1 MESTPPTTGAPPP
14 PAPPRRLEDLFRAL
28 ETPLL
33 AYAMRLTRNAESAQD
48 CVQEAFL
55 RLHPRLNT
63 GEVRDPSAWLYRT
76 VHNLAITGLRAAKK
90 VVSYDA
96 QATSSDGDSAGS
108 RTEHDTAFADAAPL
122 PDAEVERLEAS
133 GLARLV
139 FDRLRRLDPRAAEIV
154 RLKFYE
160 DLSYKEIATRTG
172 LTVGHV
178 GYILHHALKSLGNEL
193 NRAGLR

>member
-1 MESTPPTTGAPPP
+1 MESPPPTTGALSP
-14 PAPPRRLEDLFRAL
+14 PACARRLEELFRAL

-33 AYAMRLTRNAESAQD
+33 AYAMRLTRNAEAAQD

-55 RLHPRLNT
+55 RLHPRLGS

-76 VHNLAITGLRAAKK
+76 VHNLAITGLRSASRA
-90 VVSYDA
+90 VSFDA
-96 QATSSDGDSAGS
+96 CDPASDGDSS
-108 RTEHDTAFADAAPL
+108 RPRGDRDPALADPAPL

-139 FDRLRRLDPRAAEIV
+139 FDRLKRLDPRAAEVV

-160 DLSYKEIATRTG
+160 ELSYKEIAGRTG
-172 LTVGHV
+172 LKIGHV
-178 GYILHHALKSLGNEL
+178 GYLLHHALKALAAEL
-193 NRAGLR
+193 DRAGLR

>member
-1 MESTPPTTGAPPP
+1 MEICPPP
-14 PAPPRRLEDLFRAL
+14 KGDIAQPAPPRRLEELFRDL

-33 AYAMRLTRNAESAQD
+33 AYAIRLTRHSDSAQD

-55 RLHPRLNT
+55 RLHPRLHS

-76 VHNLAITGLRAAKK
+76 VHNLAITTLRAAGKTI
-90 VVSYDA
+90 SFDA
-96 QATSSDGDSAGS
+96 HDPANDGDPRL
-108 RTEHDTAFADAAPL
+108 RTDKNPAFADPAPL
-122 PDAEVERLEAS
+122 PDAEVERLEAA

-139 FDRLRRLDPRAAEIV
+139 FDRLRRLDPRAGEVV

-160 DLSYKEIATRTG
+160 ELSYKEIATRTG

-178 GYILHHALKSLGNEL
+178 GYILHHSLKSLATEIT
-193 NRAGLR
+193 RAGLR

>member
-1 MESTPPTTGAPPP
+1 
-14 PAPPRRLEDLFRAL
+14 L

-33 AYAMRLTRNAESAQD
+33 AYAMRLTRHSETAQD

-55 RLHPRLNT
+55 RLHPRLGT
-63 GEVRDPSAWLYRT
+63 GEIHDPSAWLYRT
-76 VHNLAITGLRAAKK
+76 VHNLAITSLRSANR
-90 VVSYDA
+90 VVSFDA
-96 QATSSDGDSAGS
+96 HDPSADGDSRA
-108 RTEHDTAFADAAPL
+108 RPENDLAFADPAPL

-139 FDRLRRLDPRAAEIV
+139 FDRLCRLDPRASEVV

-160 DLSYKEIATRTG
+160 ELSYKEIAARTG
-172 LTVGHV
+172 LTIGHV
-178 GYILHHALKSLGNEL
+178 GYILHHALKSLASEI

>member
-1 MESTPPTTGAPPP
+1 
-14 PAPPRRLEDLFRAL
+14 LFREL

-33 AYAMRLTRNAESAQD
+33 AYAMRLTRNAEAAQD

-55 RLHPRLNT
+55 RLHPRLGT

-76 VHNLAITGLRAAKK
+76 VHNLAITGLRTAHRT
-90 VVSYDA
+90 VSYDA
-96 QATSSDGDSAGS
+96 SDPAKDGDSPRP
-108 RTEHDTAFADAAPL
+108 RTDSDPAFADSAPL

-139 FDRLRRLDPRAAEIV
+139 FDRLRRIDPRAAEVV

-160 DLSYKEIATRTG
+160 ELSYHEIAQRLE

-178 GYILHHALKSLGNEL
+178 GYILHHALKALGNEL

>member
-1 MESTPPTTGAPPP
+1 METSPPIKGAIKN
-14 PAPPRRLEDLFRAL
+14 PAPPRRLEELFRDL

-33 AYAMRLTRNAESAQD
+33 AYAMRLTRNAETAQD

-55 RLHPRLNT
+55 RLHPHLKK
-63 GEVRDPSAWLYRT
+63 GEVRNPSAWLYRT
-76 VHNLAITGLRAAKK
+76 VHNLAISGLRTAGR
-90 VVSYDA
+90 VVSFDA
-96 QATSSDGDSAGS
+96 PVSGPDGEQTS
-108 RTEHDTAFADAAPL
+108 RTETDAAFADPAPL

-139 FDRLRRLDPRAAEIV
+139 FDRLRRLDPRAGEIV

-160 DLSYKEIATRTG
+160 ELSYKEIATKTG

-178 GYILHHALKSLGNEL
+178 GYILHHSLKNLAAEIT
-193 NRAGLR
+193 RAGLR

>member
-14 PAPPRRLEDLFRAL
+14 AATARRLEELFRAL

-33 AYAMRLTRNAESAQD
+33 AYAMRLTRNSDTAQD

-55 RLHPRLNT
+55 RLHPRLA
-63 GEVRDPSAWLYRT
+63 EVRDPSAWLYRT
-76 VHNLAITGLRAAKK
+76 VHNIAITGLRAANK
-90 VVSYDA
+90 VVPFETD
-96 QATSSDGDSAGS
+96 DSPGEENARPS
-108 RTEHDTAFADAAPL
+108 QDKNPALADTAPL

-139 FDRLRRLDPRAAEIV
+139 FDRLKRLDPRAAEVV

-160 DLSYKEIATRTG
+160 ELSYKEIATRTG
-172 LTVGHV
+172 LTIGHV
-178 GYILHHALKSLGNEL
+178 GYILHHALKALGNEL
-193 NRAGLR
+193 DRAGLR